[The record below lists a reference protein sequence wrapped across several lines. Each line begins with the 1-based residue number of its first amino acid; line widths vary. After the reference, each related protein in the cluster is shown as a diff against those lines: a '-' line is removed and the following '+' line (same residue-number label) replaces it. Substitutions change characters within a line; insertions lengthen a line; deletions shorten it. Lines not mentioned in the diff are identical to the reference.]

1 MTKKILFI
9 LLMATCFAVNNASSK
24 MKPIKDL
31 GDGCIIDEVNQV
43 FKCGDCD
50 GLLVPVPTSLS
61 EYMNKYGNYTNIR
74 YECKS
79 CEHFHILPVDSY
91 GALLFNYKP
100 LEDNKKAITAEHEHE
115 EGCLSDSYKSL
126 GNGYY
131 SVTFT
136 NNCHAKKRIVFRI
149 KNQGYK
155 ISLDYGQ
162 SWISTDDGV
171 MLPNKV
177 SVEIIE

>member
-1 MTKKILFI
+1 MTKKFLFFV
-9 LLMATCFAVNNASSK
+9 LMATCFAVNNASAK
-24 MKPIKDL
+24 VKPIKDL
-31 GDGCIIDEVNQV
+31 GDGCIIDEVNLV
-43 FKCGDCD
+43 FKCGKCG
-50 GLLVPVPTSLS
+50 GLLVPVPNSLK
-61 EYMNKYGNYTNIR
+61 EFMDKYGNYKKIR

-79 CEHFHILPVDSY
+79 CGHFHDLPVNSY
-91 GALLFNYKP
+91 GDLLSNYKP
-100 LEDNKKAITAEHEHE
+100 QEDNEKAITAEHEHE
-115 EGCLSDSYKSL
+115 EGCLANSYKSL

-136 NNCHAKKRIVFRI
+136 NKCHAKKRIVFRI

-171 MLPNKV
+171 MLPNNV